1 VALVPYQSLAG
12 EVGSGGDGEETLVA
26 ALVNLLRPALLSLFV
41 QVLTHSAQCTY
52 PRLPL
57 TCYSLFNH
65 LFFFVQV
72 LTHSAQCTYPRLPLT
87 CYSLFNHFVFFGCR
101 VARQCSTRAR
111 RSGDGAA
118 TRKAPFAF

>member
-65 LFFFVQV
+65 
-72 LTHSAQCTYPRLPLT
+72 
-87 CYSLFNHFVFFGCR
+87 FVFLVQG
-101 VARQCSTRAR
+101 RAAVFNAGAEER
-111 RSGDGAA
+111 RRRRDA
-118 TRKAPFAF
+118 